1 MIMAL
6 HTVEVRVITIR
17 NSTLMKVAAQETK
30 ITRAKTV
37 ISTKRARV
45 ATL

>member
-17 NSTLMKVAAQETK
+17 NNILMKVAVQETK
-30 ITRAKTV
+30 STRAKKA